1 MKNLSGKPYFEG
13 NPERKTFTLA
23 VVRAVFG
30 QSQCPFYNLITK
42 TQNCSASGRGTRLSQ
57 GVCSFHSLLSHRFM
71 QSSLSSPFLLG
82 ARHFQVLRGRC
93 TVPGRLWWASVWGVL
108 CTLRFRSGLVMG
120 DMN

>member
-57 GVCSFHSLLSHRFM
+57 GVCSFPQSAITPLYAVFVVISFPAWGKALSGSARALHRCLAGCGGR
-71 QSSLSSPFLLG
+71 QSGACCAPYDSALG
-82 ARHFQVLRGRC
+82 
-93 TVPGRLWWASVWGVL
+93 S
-108 CTLRFRSGLVMG
+108 
-120 DMN
+120 